1 MLNSLGLGFIFTAK
15 DLASGKMAGLQRRFS
30 SLDDAVGARG
40 RRMSRAFRELGVG
53 LAVFTAGA
61 VGLGGTF
68 ALANRAGKFE
78 QGLAGVGAVTK
89 ATAADMDML
98 HKSAIDAGIATQFS
112 PDEAVEGL
120 TSLATAGQTARQATE
135 TLIPVLDLA
144 AGSLGQLGVSE
155 SAEAVVGTLNAY
167 GIAARDAAG
176 VTDKLL
182 RITQLTNFQ
191 ARDFEAGLSKAAATG
206 AVFDQSL
213 NDVLVTMGLIR
224 NRNIDASSAATGFRE
239 ATRRVG
245 SDLGAQK
252 ALMSAGIDIFDK
264 STGKMRSIVDIML
277 EFSKASSDLTDK
289 ERNKIIVQAFG
300 ARGLLAYN
308 AVSKAA
314 FTTQR
319 DGREVTLKGAEA
331 VEALR
336 KEMEKSGG
344 TAKEFRE
351 RLLDTFQ
358 GQKTLLKGSLQTLAV
373 VVGEAFSKVF
383 KPVVSGIITVVN
395 DAIYAWE
402 RLSPAVKSVIA
413 KLLVFA
419 STFLAVLGAVMA
431 LKGAFAMI
439 RIGMAALGIT
449 FSGFLA
455 TFGPIL
461 LLIGGAAVVFYGFR
475 QAFDRNFGGIADT
488 LNRVWSQV
496 KLFFQG
502 LVQLFTDGGFSGA
515 VMEDLAKAE
524 NQGLKS
530 FLVGIY
536 QFVHRLGVLWEGI
549 KAGFSSAI
557 EAGRPAFEAM
567 ATALGRLWDAASK
580 LFGAIFGWTTGA
592 SEGFGA
598 VGVAIG
604 QGLGT
609 AVEWIAT
616 AIGWVADLFGGFFEG
631 LMRWI
636 EPIKQAFAGVF
647 GAIGQLID
655 TIAGIF
661 GEASGKGLTFGD
673 VLNGLGRAIGWVA
686 GLITTV
692 LVTAI
697 EAVIDVIT
705 TVIDWI
711 KGFGTAIGEGLGA
724 IVIFFGETLP
734 NALASAWET
743 IKGWFGKIGDFF
755 VSIGQ
760 WFSDLFSKIA
770 DGIVAFFQPVI
781 DFFNGI
787 ADAISSAINAVIDT
801 LINIARAIPS
811 WMLPESIED
820 WVSSL
825 STSEEK
831 QAQVY
836 LEQRAPA
843 VAQFKADEAANPEV
857 QRLVATSEQGGY
869 YGAFAEMQL
878 QMMQAVT
885 EAQANAMKKPVE
897 VRTTLEVDGQK
908 LAEVMQR
915 VDRDS
920 ATRGFSPVPTY

>member
-475 QAFDRNFGGIADT
+475 QAFDLLHDG
-488 LNRVWSQV
+488 
-496 KLFFQG
+496 
-502 LVQLFTDGGFSGA
+502 LFTVDLLYAMVGYALTSRLIDAQIRSSEPTLLGWA
-515 VMEDLAKAE
+515 VT
-524 NQGLKS
+524 
-530 FLVGIY
+530 LVCYTPFWGM
-536 QFVHRLGVLWEGI
+536 L
-549 KAGFSSAI
+549 
-557 EAGRPAFEAM
+557 RPAYFDYDDADAWGTLLGGHPMLYTVWGSVILALLAVYVLSTIYFGTRFSNLTYRGLLSSGPYRLCKHPAYVCKNLSWWLIAVPVVSSQGWQAAVRNSLRLLLVNLIYFARARTEERH
-567 ATALGRLWDAASK
+567 LGRY
-580 LFGAIFGWTTGA
+580 
-592 SEGFGA
+592 
-598 VGVAIG
+598 
-604 QGLGT
+604 
-609 AVEWIAT
+609 
-616 AIGWVADLFGGFFEG
+616 
-631 LMRWI
+631 
-636 EPIKQAFAGVF
+636 
-647 GAIGQLID
+647 
-655 TIAGIF
+655 
-661 GEASGKGLTFGD
+661 
-673 VLNGLGRAIGWVA
+673 
-686 GLITTV
+686 
-692 LVTAI
+692 
-697 EAVIDVIT
+697 
-705 TVIDWI
+705 
-711 KGFGTAIGEGLGA
+711 
-724 IVIFFGETLP
+724 
-734 NALASAWET
+734 
-743 IKGWFGKIGDFF
+743 
-755 VSIGQ
+755 
-760 WFSDLFSKIA
+760 
-770 DGIVAFFQPVI
+770 
-781 DFFNGI
+781 
-787 ADAISSAINAVIDT
+787 
-801 LINIARAIPS
+801 
-811 WMLPESIED
+811 PE
-820 WVSSL
+820 
-825 STSEEK
+825 
-831 QAQVY
+831 Y
-836 LEQRAPA
+836 
-843 VAQFKADEAANPEV
+843 ADERARRARLARSPGPGAA
-857 QRLVATSEQGGY
+857 
-869 YGAFAEMQL
+869 L
-878 QMMQAVT
+878 QAAWR
-885 EAQANAMKKPVE
+885 E
-897 VRTTLEVDGQK
+897 LI
-908 LAEVMQR
+908 
-915 VDRDS
+915 S
-920 ATRGFSPVPTY
+920 WS